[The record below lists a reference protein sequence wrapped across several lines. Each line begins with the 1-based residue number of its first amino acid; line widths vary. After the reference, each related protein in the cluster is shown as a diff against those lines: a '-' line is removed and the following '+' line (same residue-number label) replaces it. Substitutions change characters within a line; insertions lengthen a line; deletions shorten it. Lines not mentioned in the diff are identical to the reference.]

1 MSALAAS
8 HTSVPTPIR
17 AITTPLRSTSAPP
30 IPPAS
35 QLYEPL
41 AKAVLRRRLA
51 RRIFPYSFAV
61 AGVACLAFGFFFGHT
76 NTNTNKH
83 GAGAG
88 GWTMA
93 SVALEVLG
101 MWVAGVLPVIFLRK
115 AFLTVTHTSA
125 PSPLLLLRKSLAPP
139 LRTRTLAALQTH
151 VLSALGVLAV
161 HVVLDGG
168 VPVFVK
174 SRKHPYTP
182 HPALVFLALT
192 QTLLAGLYVLRA
204 LLRDV
209 WVVPFRPPTL
219 APTPAAVLAPL
230 SLALLAP
237 PVALVL
243 LFVVLPVVRWVP
255 IISLPL
261 RPLLAPI
268 LTPRLSLLRFAP
280 RAAALA
286 AQTAWAWEGAGGV
299 WAWGVGEPLYTAHA
313 NPTTRVRA
321 LVSGISV
328 AATPAPVPSTSGSSF
343 ASAASSAFSTPL
355 RRSSFLPPQP
365 GSGSSFFAPAPAA
378 PAPAVSGPPPPVSIY
393 THLAYAE
400 LLRLASDADA
410 AAARTE
416 GVFGVDGEVWGRL
429 VREALVLL
437 GREYRVLL
445 GRGVPNSTLSSMGAA
460 GVAGGAASPLT
471 NGVAATT
478 TVSGPTVTP
487 SPLIKK
493 NIFAPTT
500 PSRGENALEA
510 ILSVVADSPSKSHAQ
525 PPPKTPSKPHTQPH
539 SQSKTPTEEWQLR
552 PLLLALVPVIPVP
565 SWVRSVLDMVLE
577 LGGTATGATLPR
589 AWTEARKGREAAGW
603 VPRREVC
610 VEAVGGEFLP
620 SFLHSYIRSYHRVR
634 YSSFFNWHLFFRADA
649 DPLIVLT
656 HLTCASLTEDRFG
669 VVQRNIPRILEALI
683 AFLAAVEDAQAALR
697 PQAPKM
703 PEAEKEVLEV
713 LGSIARAEGAGS
725 AERAGTGKETVETER
740 ERELKRERA
749 RARAMEAAHLEEA
762 RGVLGEVGD
771 GESSLH
777 FPRFYDVC
785 ARATVGER
793 RAVLFRTR
801 LFFDLSLVSFPSL
814 FAPFANPLLTG
825 ISLPAA
831 LKDGIARIVHTFG
844 DKLRAFR
851 FPPRTAARLQ
861 GFVEYCA

>member
-1 MSALAAS
+1 MQQPHVHPANAHAKHSQTFFSFLFFPSTRLLLRVSTRSFLKFFTRLFNSLFVQDFEPRYQSSRMSALAAS

-17 AITTPLRSTSAPP
+17 AITTPLRSSTAPP

-51 RRIFPYSFAV
+51 RRIFPYSLGV
-61 AGVACLAFGFFFGHT
+61 AGVACLAFGFFFGFGSASRSGGNHT
-76 NTNTNKH
+76 HTHKH
-83 GAGAG
+83 GAGG
-88 GWTMA
+88 G
-93 SVALEVLG
+93 VGGVVLEILG
-101 MWVAGVLPVIFLRK
+101 LWVAGVLPVIFLRK
-115 AFLTVTHTSA
+115 AYLTVTHTSA
-125 PSPLLLLRKSLAPP
+125 PSPLQLVKNSLAPP

-192 QTLLAGLYVLRA
+192 QMLLAALYVLRT

-209 WVVPFRPPTL
+209 WVVPFRAPTL
-219 APTPAAVLAPL
+219 TPTPAAVLAPL
-230 SLALLAP
+230 FLALLAP

-255 IISLPL
+255 IVSLPL

-268 LTPRLSLLRFAP
+268 LTPRLFLLRFAP
-280 RAAALA
+280 RAVALA
-286 AQTAWAWEGAGGV
+286 AQTAWAWEGTGGV
-299 WAWGVGEPLYTAHA
+299 WGWGVGEPLHTAHA
-313 NPTTRVRA
+313 SPTTRVRA

-328 AATPAPVPSTSGSSF
+328 AATPPPAPSTSGSSF
-343 ASAASSAFSTPL
+343 TSAASSAFSTPL
-355 RRSSFLPPQP
+355 RRTSMFLPSQP
-365 GSGSSFFAPAPAA
+365 GSGSSFFAPAPAP
-378 PAPAVSGPPPPVSIY
+378 PAPAASGPPPPISIY

-400 LLRLASDADA
+400 LLRLASDANA

-429 VREALVLL
+429 VREVLVLL

-445 GRGVPNSTLSSMGAA
+445 GRGVPE
-460 GVAGGAASPLT
+460 AASPSKGAAVGT
-471 NGVAATT
+471 STAATPAATVAGAATAT
-478 TVSGPTVTP
+478 TPGLAVTP

-500 PSRGENALEA
+500 PSRGETALEA
-510 ILSVVADSPSKSHAQ
+510 ILSVVAESPPSSHSHPA
-525 PPPKTPSKPHTQPH
+525 PKTPAKTHTEVHTQAKA
-539 SQSKTPTEEWQLR
+539 STPTEQWQLR
-552 PLLLALVPVIPVP
+552 PLLVALVPAIPVP
-565 SWVRSVLDMVLE
+565 SWVRGVLDMMLE
-577 LGGTATGATLPR
+577 AGGAVTGATLPR

-610 VEAVGGEFLP
+610 VEAVG
-620 SFLHSYIRSYHRVR
+620 
-634 YSSFFNWHLFFRADA
+634 
-649 DPLIVLT
+649 VLT

-669 VVQRNIPRILEALI
+669 VVQRDIPRILEALI

-697 PQAPKM
+697 PQSHATDAKM

-713 LGSIARAEGAGS
+713 LGAVAA
-725 AERAGTGKETVETER
+725 AERGAEGTGKDAAETER

-762 RGVLGEVGD
+762 RGVLGEVG
-771 GESSLH
+771 G
-777 FPRFYDVC
+777 
-785 ARATVGER
+785 
-793 RAVLFRTR
+793 
-801 LFFDLSLVSFPSL
+801 
-814 FAPFANPLLTG
+814 
-825 ISLPAA
+825 A
-831 LKDGIARIVHTFG
+831 LKDGIARIVLTFG